1 MLNKLASECFEIA
14 KSKGF
19 NCYTKENEDLV
30 VPRDL
35 MLVVSEIGEACEA
48 LRIGKRANYE
58 YFRERIVLL
67 NGFESAAGKQSLENN
82 IKDTYEDEIADAI
95 IRLLHLSAMMNI
107 DIEQF
112 VKWKLEYNKT
122 RPVMHGGKKF

>member
-1 MLNKLASECFEIA
+1 MLNKLAEECFEIA

-19 NCYTKENEDLV
+19 NCYSKENEDLV

-35 MLVVSEIGEACEA
+35 MLVVSELGEACEA
-48 LRIGKRANYE
+48 LRTGKRANYE
-58 YFRERIVLL
+58 YFRERIGLL
-67 NGFESAAGKQSLENN
+67 NGVESAAGKQSFENN

-112 VKWKLEYNKT
+112 VRWKLEYNKT
-122 RPVMHGGKKF
+122 RTVMHGGKKF